1 MTGNY
6 QYTIGQQRIAD
17 LHREGQRERLATACR
32 SQTTRTDRPSLLKQ
46 ITRRLTPA
54 RVRTTG
60 TIRTVRT
67 RSREL
72 VRQPVARPE

>member
-46 ITRRLTPA
+46 ITRRLTRLA
-54 RVRTTG
+54 TT
-60 TIRTVRT
+60 
-67 RSREL
+67 
-72 VRQPVARPE
+72 